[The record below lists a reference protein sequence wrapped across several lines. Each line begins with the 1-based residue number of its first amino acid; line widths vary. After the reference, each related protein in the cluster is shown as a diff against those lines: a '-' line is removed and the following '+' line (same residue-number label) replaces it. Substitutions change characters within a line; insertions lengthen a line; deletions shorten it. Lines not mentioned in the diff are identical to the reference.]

1 MAPRESITPPESI
14 TLARG
19 KTLGCSVAA
28 PPQSHRGVR
37 RDILFYLRQLP
48 IDGCT
53 HAHWICDFGNDCGQ
67 LSNFLFGHSG
77 LIQPV
82 MRSTGA
88 ISMLPLCWPAV
99 LQVASRGCQS
109 FSPPGES
116 GIEQLDYF
124 IHPKLGRP
132 AFQASIPCD
141 LIMLHGLGRG
151 DDTCI

>member
-53 HAHWICDFGNDCGQ
+53 HAHSICDFGNDCGQ
-67 LSNFLFGHSG
+67 LSNFLFGHRV
-77 LIQPV
+77 LD
-82 MRSTGA
+82 STRHAIDRRHIYAASLLACCSASCVKRLSVFFSSWRVASSNLTTSFIPSWAAQLFRLPYLA
-88 ISMLPLCWPAV
+88 IS
-99 LQVASRGCQS
+99 
-109 FSPPGES
+109 
-116 GIEQLDYF
+116 
-124 IHPKLGRP
+124 
-132 AFQASIPCD
+132 
-141 LIMLHGLGRG
+141 
-151 DDTCI
+151 